1 VSGYDWTEH
10 PSVVDC
16 GGWYVIPDPQH
27 RGTWKVLRSGDGWIA
42 SGANPADWQVLGIPA
57 GTGGF
62 TVFASEQD
70 AIAAIL
76 GSAGGR

>member
-1 VSGYDWTEH
+1 MSGYDWTEH
-10 PSVVDC
+10 RSVVDC
-16 GGWYVIPDPQH
+16 GGWYVIPDPQG
-27 RGTWKVLRSGDGWIA
+27 RGIWKVHRSGDGWIA

-62 TVFASEQD
+62 TVFVSEQD

-76 GSAGGR
+76 GSEGAR